1 MNEQKIDKLITAIEK
16 LVDALTL
23 QHIVNDDPAAASVPA
38 EPAKEAA
45 TKTTFTQ
52 EEVKKFCLTKVRE
65 NANFKA
71 ELAEVLKGFDAKTL
85 SRLTDEQLQVVA
97 KMVGM
102 V

>member
-1 MNEQKIDKLITAIEK
+1 MTDQKIDQLIAAIEK

-23 QHIVNDDPAAASVPA
+23 QHIVKDDPAAVNVPSGSSA
-38 EPAKEAA
+38 PVE
-45 TKTTFTQ
+45 KTAFTQ

-71 ELAEVLKGFDAKTL
+71 ELAEVLKGYEAKTL
-85 SRLTDEQLQVVA
+85 SKLTEEQLQVVA